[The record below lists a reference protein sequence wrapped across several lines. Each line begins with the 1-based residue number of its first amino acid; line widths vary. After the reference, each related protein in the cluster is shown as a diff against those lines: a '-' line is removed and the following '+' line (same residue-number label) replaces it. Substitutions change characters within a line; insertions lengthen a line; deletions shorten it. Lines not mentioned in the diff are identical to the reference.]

1 MPRQALHAK
10 ALGFIHPR
18 TGKELLLDSELPAD
32 FKAVLQKWDTY
43 TAAIDTFETAEI

>member
-18 TGKELLLDSELPAD
+18 TGKELLLESELPDD
-32 FKAVLQKWDTY
+32 FRAVLQKWDTY
-43 TAAIDTFETAEI
+43 TSAVDMAEV